1 MVLIPPSQMHQLIVS
16 KSWDSPSH
24 PHVKENEAAYFI
36 NKATIPNTLAVYA
49 PVLYCPTHSW
59 VVIATEE

>member
-1 MVLIPPSQMHQLIVS
+1 MHQLIVS

-36 NKATIPNTLAVYA
+36 NKATIPNTLAKFTPQFSTAQLIPGSYS
-49 PVLYCPTHSW
+49 HRR
-59 VVIATEE
+59 IKQQE